1 MPGADR
7 VRADGRRAP
16 RSLDCLRAIK
26 GLGVY
31 VGIDDFGTGH
41 SSLARLRSLPVEV
54 LKVDRSFVDGLGTE
68 QGTRRSWP
76 RSCRSR
82 TRSACT

>member
-1 MPGADR
+1 MGAGT
-7 VRADGRRAP
+7 A
-16 RSLDCLRAIK
+16 SLDCLRTLK
-26 GLGVY
+26 ELGVY

-68 QGTRRSWP
+68 HEDSAIVP
-76 RSCRSR
+76 RSSRSR